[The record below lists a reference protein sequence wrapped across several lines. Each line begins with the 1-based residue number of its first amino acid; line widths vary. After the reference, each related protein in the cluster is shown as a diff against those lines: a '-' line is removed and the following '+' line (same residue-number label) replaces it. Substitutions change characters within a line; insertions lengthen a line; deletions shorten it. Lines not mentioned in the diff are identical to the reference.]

1 MITDAVS
8 HSLVPEPSVTLL
20 VTTFTIRKP
29 LVAPTACGL
38 KLNPLRGRENPA
50 ARAKVRAKAL
60 GGTGRARGS
69 GDLAARTLLAA
80 PSSAS
85 SSRGPDLPGSPA
97 SGSPASPDPGCCPG
111 PIPGQSRR
119 DPGQAPSFLLGDP
132 FAEGAL
138 SLRAM
143 FLLTRS
149 GCLRLPGS
157 FNKR

>member
-1 MITDAVS
+1 M
-8 HSLVPEPSVTLL
+8 
-20 VTTFTIRKP
+20 
-29 LVAPTACGL
+29 
-38 KLNPLRGRENPA
+38 
-50 ARAKVRAKAL
+50 RAQAL
-60 GGTGRARGS
+60 GGQDGPGGS

-97 SGSPASPDPGCCPG
+97 SWSPASPDPGCCPG

-119 DPGQAPSFLLGDP
+119 DPGPAPSFLLGDP
-132 FAEGAL
+132 FPEGAL

-149 GCLRLPGS
+149 GWLRLPGS